1 MGLSYEE
8 FVSHWESDII
18 KEYEN
23 DYGYI
28 IFNMIKNKDNTNFYQ
43 DFYKPYFEDKELK
56 KHIIEEEDFED
67 REEGR
72 YAIKSMY
79 VVPFAIFMSLFAGVF
94 NLISVIVL
102 SSILLLRFIT
112 NEKKTFIISNALR
125 VLLLFIFI
133 YYPYKIGKDNNLLG
147 NYKIFENNYY
157 LENGFKK
164 YYLESLNWVFV
175 VEKINYNIWNQEK
188 K

>member
-1 MGLSYEE
+1 M
-8 FVSHWESDII
+8 
-18 KEYEN
+18 
-23 DYGYI
+23 
-28 IFNMIKNKDNTNFYQ
+28 
-43 DFYKPYFEDKELK
+43 
-56 KHIIEEEDFED
+56 
-67 REEGR
+67 
-72 YAIKSMY
+72 KSMY